1 VRALARASRQLERA
15 SDELSLAHYRVLSAI
30 AAGDQRASR
39 IAQRLT
45 LGKPTISATVE
56 ALRQRGLLA
65 RSAAEGDQ
73 RVSDLHLTSKG
84 EELLGRVETAMVA
97 RITELCDKTPD
108 GHQLLESL
116 AWMGTAIDHSAI
128 ERPTAGSR

>member
-1 VRALARASRQLERA
+1 MNKPSPHLVPDPGHGTDDQGKSLFVTAQDGLRLHVREYGTR
-15 SDELSLAHYRVLSAI
+15 SAP
-30 AAGDQRASR
+30 GMPVVC
-39 IAQRLT
+39 LP
-45 LGKPTISATVE
+45 G
-56 ALRQRGLLA
+56 LA

-116 AWMGTAIDHSAI
+116 AWMGMAIDHSAI